1 MEGKSFTVLAVD
13 DEEEALTLIQL
24 MLQNT
29 PFRIVTACS
38 GQEAL
43 AKARSLPSIDIV
55 LLDIMMPDLSGVT
68 VCGYMRAMDR
78 LRHVPIVMLTAL
90 DDYATRRKAIQAG
103 ATDLLTKPVSKQELI
118 AKLYGVIAEQQA
130 RAASDW
136 I

>member
-1 MEGKSFTVLAVD
+1 
-13 DEEEALTLIQL
+13 
-24 MLQNT
+24 
-29 PFRIVTACS
+29 
-38 GQEAL
+38 
-43 AKARSLPSIDIV
+43 V